1 MGGFKKVMN
10 VRNRWSQV
18 LDCWLPMYVSGK
30 FTMKEIGDF
39 LACTIR
45 LLVGLWRIKNRR
57 PDLSCM
63 GATKEALVDRLRF
76 VVVSTKRCFVKS
88 ILKAFNH
95 LTTARVWGSR
105 QRITSNI
112 RTILD
117 GGRFLEVQGRKKAS
131 NSAESS
137 LLRIIVRIGRV
148 GSS

>member
-1 MGGFKKVMN
+1 MREIGGAGARN
-10 VRNRWSQV
+10 VGV
-18 LDCWLPMYVSGK
+18 PMYVSGK

-57 PDLSCM
+57 PDLSCI
-63 GATKEALVDRLRF
+63 GSTKESLVDRLRF
-76 VVVSTKRCFVKS
+76 VVVSAKRCFVKS

-95 LTTARVWGSR
+95 LTTARVWGRR

-117 GGRFLEVQGRKKAS
+117 GGRFLEVQGRTKKPLT
-131 NSAESS
+131 S
-137 LLRIIVRIGRV
+137 LKARCLELSLEVGRV